1 MGKEPHIQWALYDVD
16 HYDYYVSLNQ
26 ETLEK
31 IKEWNIIKSKIV
43 YSSYDYEQNKRMIQQ
58 KLFITLLTEEERRK
72 NRWETKFIR
81 SDEKVCLKI
90 SNYLLNNL
98 IEANLEDYEHR
109 YDAMWNKIHFL
120 IADSDE
126 AFSEK
131 RWFDNTFKSCER
143 LNKRLPTE
151 WDLFES
157 DYINVYNKSQDS

>member
-1 MGKEPHIQWALYDVD
+1 MEKESHIQWAIYDVD
-16 HYDYYVSLNQ
+16 HYDYYVSLNK

-43 YSSYDYEQNKRMIQQ
+43 YSSYDYEQNKKMIQK
-58 KLFITLLTEEERRK
+58 KLFITLLSEEERRK

-81 SDEKVCLKI
+81 TDEKVWLKI
-90 SNYLLNNL
+90 SNYLLNTL

-120 IADSDE
+120 INETKEPFSD
-126 AFSEK
+126 K
-131 RWFDNTFKSCER
+131 WWFDNTFKSCER

-157 DYINVYNKSQDS
+157 EYIFIN

>member
-1 MGKEPHIQWALYDVD
+1 MEKESHIQWAFYDVD
-16 HYDYYVSLNQ
+16 HYDYYISLNQ

-43 YSSYDYEQNKRMIQQ
+43 YSSYDYEQNKKMIQK

-72 NRWETKFIR
+72 NRWETKFIHT
-81 SDEKVCLKI
+81 DEKVWLKI

-109 YDAMWNKIHFL
+109 YDPMWNKIHFL
-120 IADSDE
+120 IANSKRPLSD
-126 AFSEK
+126 K
-131 RWFDNTFKSCER
+131 WWFDNIFKSCEK
-143 LNKRLPTE
+143 LNKKLPTE
-151 WDLFES
+151 WDMFES

>member
-1 MGKEPHIQWALYDVD
+1 MEKESHIQWALYDVD
-16 HYDYYVSLNQ
+16 HYDYYISLNK

-43 YSSYDYEQNKRMIQQ
+43 YSSYDYEQNKKMVQK
-58 KLFITLLTEEERRK
+58 KLFITLLTEKERRK

-81 SDEKVCLKI
+81 TDEKVWLKI

-120 IADSDE
+120 INETEEPFSD
-126 AFSEK
+126 K
-131 RWFDNTFKSCER
+131 WWFDNTFISCET

-157 DYINVYNKSQDS
+157 DYINVYNKPQ